1 MEDKLSREEVLHV
14 AHLARIEIDEE
25 ELAMYQVKLK
35 QLLNE
40 IEKINEVKVYDEDML
55 ICPTENKCVLREDV
69 AGEMLNPKEVL
80 KNAPRHSGNYISV
93 PVVISEKG
101 GMSA

>member
-1 MEDKLSREEVLHV
+1 MEDKLTKEEVMHV
-14 AHLARIEIDEE
+14 AKRARIEIDDD

-55 ICPTENKCVLREDV
+55 ICPTENKCVLRDDV

-80 KNAPRHSGNYISV
+80 NNAPSHSGNYISV